1 MSSAEALLRDIEA
14 FLQRTGITPT
24 QFGLEAMNNSSF
36 VRQLRN
42 GSGVTLR
49 TLDKVRA
56 FMTDWEKKNK
66 RPSKGREMSRAR
78 AA

>member
-1 MSSAEALLRDIEA
+1 MSSADALLQEIED
-14 FLQRTGITPT
+14 FLQRSGMTPT
-24 QFGLEAMNNSSF
+24 QFGQGAMNNSSF
-36 VRQLRN
+36 VRQLRS

-56 FMTDWEKKNK
+56 FMADWERRK
-66 RPSKGREMSRAR
+66 RPKRRADAH

>member
-1 MSSAEALLRDIEA
+1 MSSADALLSEIEA
-14 FLQRTGITPT
+14 FLQRSGMTPT
-24 QFGLEAMNNSSF
+24 QFGLGAMNNSSF

-49 TLDKVRA
+49 TLDKVRG
-56 FMTDWEKKNK
+56 FMAEHDGGKK
-66 RPSKGREMSRAR
+66 RARRRAIAR

>member
-1 MSSAEALLRDIEA
+1 MSSADALLQEIED
-14 FLQRTGITPT
+14 FLQRSGMTPT
-24 QFGLEAMNNSSF
+24 QFGQGAMNNSSF
-36 VRQLRN
+36 VRQLRS

-56 FMTDWEKKNK
+56 FMAEERRK
-66 RPSKGREMSRAR
+66 RPKRRADAH